1 MIGLYY
7 LHMPLSWLFLYY
19 LLNIPDDHIGISL
32 KNRSPAIAKGS
43 YLLFS
48 FLFLNITADTTV
60 ILRLYSVSSGT
71 FPTRRFTV
79 SSM

>member
-7 LHMPLSWLFLYY
+7 LHMSLSWLFLYY

-32 KNRSPAIAKGS
+32 KNRSPGIAKGS

-48 FLFLNITADTTV
+48 FLFLNNRRYNSYTSV
-60 ILRLYSVSSGT
+60 IFRWAGL
-71 FPTRRFTV
+71 FPAQRFTI
-79 SSM
+79 SSI